1 VIRITIAA
9 ALLAA
14 AASAGAEKQPLYWV
28 SAPKLYAEC
37 FGAPPS
43 DGCYGFIAGV
53 TAGVNGASLAL
64 TNRMPL
70 CFTDT
75 TTLEQVVE
83 TIVEDMRKQPE
94 NWTQKRPAE
103 IPVLGILKAKFSC
116 APAANP

>member
-1 VIRITIAA
+1 MSAA
-9 ALLAA
+9 PTTWSRSSGARHDPHRHHHRRARG
-14 AASAGAEKQPLYWV
+14 AASAREPLYWV

-64 TNRMPL
+64 TNRMPF

-94 NWTQKRPAE
+94 NWTRNAP
-103 IPVLGILKAKFSC
+103 LRFLFSVS
-116 APAANP
+116 